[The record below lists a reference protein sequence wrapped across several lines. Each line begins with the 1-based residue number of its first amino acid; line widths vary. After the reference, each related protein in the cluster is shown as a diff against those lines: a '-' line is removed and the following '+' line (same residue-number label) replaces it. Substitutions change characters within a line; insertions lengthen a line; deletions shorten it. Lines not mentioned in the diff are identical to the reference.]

1 MSTWI
6 CNRCNLEV
14 DEVGDISLVFHEI
27 DLPPAAGFRC
37 PSCRVEFIDEDV
49 AVNELNPAE
58 EMLEGK

>member
-6 CNRCNLEV
+6 CNRCNKDMEEV
-14 DEVGDISLVFHEI
+14 SDIKLVFHEI

-37 PSCRVEFIDEDV
+37 PSCGVEFIDQDV
-49 AVNELNPAE
+49 VVNELNPAE

>member
-1 MSTWI
+1 M
-6 CNRCNLEV
+6 E
-14 DEVGDISLVFHEI
+14 EVGDIKLVFHDI

-37 PSCRVEFIDEDV
+37 PSCRVEFIGQDV